1 MSTQHAK
8 GWTRRRFLGGLTLAG
23 TAGVLGLAPRSVA
36 AEPPP
41 ETTTLRIHENPIQ
54 CIAPQIVAQ
63 EMLYGEGFTE
73 VKYVKFL
80 KDTQHF
86 PPEDLLAGEVDIAF
100 SFSPTTLQFIDAGS
114 PLVIL
119 AAAHTGCVELFAND
133 RIGSTRDLKGKTV
146 GFFNDTKVFI
156 SMFVAYVGLDPRQ
169 DIHWVPA
176 SWDDQVALFTQGKI
190 DAFLGGPPTAL
201 ELRHKKIGHT
211 LVNTTLDKPWSQ
223 YSCCLIASTK
233 AFVHKHPVATKRAL
247 RAILKAVDLCALE
260 PNHVARFMADH
271 VDWDYDSTLQWLR
284 ELPFGKWREI
294 DVTDSLTFWALRLH
308 DVGAI
313 KGSPPHIIA
322 RGADWRFLNELKK
335 ELKG

>member
-1 MSTQHAK
+1 MLHA
-8 GWTRRRFLGGLTLAG
+8 
-23 TAGVLGLAPRSVA
+23 
-36 AEPPP
+36 
-41 ETTTLRIHENPIQ
+41 
-54 CIAPQIVAQ
+54 
-63 EMLYGEGFTE
+63 EGFTD
-73 VKYVKFL
+73 VKYIKYL

-100 SFSPTTLQFIDAGS
+100 SFSPTTIQFIESGS

-146 GFFNDTKVFI
+146 GFFADTKVFI

-169 DIHWVPA
+169 DINWVPA
-176 SWDDQVALFTQGKI
+176 SWDDQVSLFTQGKI
-190 DAFLGGPPTAL
+190 DAFMGGPPTAL
-201 ELRHKKIGHT
+201 ELRQKKIGHT
-211 LVNTTLDKPWSQ
+211 LVNTTIDKPWSQ

-233 AFVHKHPVATKRAL
+233 DFVRKNPVATKRAL
-247 RAILKAVDLCALE
+247 RAILKSVDLCALE
-260 PNHVARFMADH
+260 PNRVARFTADR

-294 DVTDSLTFWALRLH
+294 DVADSLTFWALRLY

-313 KGSPPHIIA
+313 KGSPQQIIA
-322 RGADWRFLNELKK
+322 RGADLRFLNELKK